1 MTDQRTALRAG
12 PGHLKLRL
20 FAVLRRALLFIGTK
34 EHQPV
39 GTGILLITY
48 PFLTLWGDFTLC
60 GDFTSLYETIG
71 SCSKLECLKSLHL
84 PSVAS
89 LTSVCCL
96 DIVVMLLELS
106 KVTLGSISLRLFQK
120 GTWNLRSD

>member
-1 MTDQRTALRAG
+1 
-12 PGHLKLRL
+12 
-20 FAVLRRALLFIGTK
+20 
-34 EHQPV
+34 
-39 GTGILLITY
+39 
-48 PFLTLWGDFTLC
+48 
-60 GDFTSLYETIG
+60 
-71 SCSKLECLKSLHL
+71 LKSLHL